1 MDKKRLMLIGI
12 RRKGEKKF
20 TITAANSPLHQIEK
34 QNLQNQINLNH
45 LSTPDCSPVD
55 QIQE

>member
-1 MDKKRLMLIGI
+1 MERKRLMVIGI

-20 TITAANSPLHQIEK
+20 TITAANDPSYQIEK
-34 QNLQNQINLNH
+34 QNLQNQMRLNH
-45 LSTPDCSPVD
+45 LSTQDYSPVD